1 MQTQNHYYARKLI
14 AKEIPWDIAKQ
25 FTKQYHRD
33 GMPKKVGGN
42 KISYGLYDHDELL
55 AVAMFCNPRTA
66 AKLREYTSEL
76 LRLTFKTDVRI
87 IGGASKL
94 IKQYI
99 TDKNPWDLFTYQDTS
114 GENTDVYLHAG
125 MTERTKNVKPKQV
138 IVKNGYTYEQAK
150 QANQKGLW
158 FSMIQV
164 VSHGPDALI
173 GSNIGEQYVNGKR
186 VSNVKLFTMP
196 EYGLDYHLE
205 DIPGDRLFEWRN
217 PNISFY
223 IYKITSEVSDG
234 YYIGRHVQ
242 HLSEK
247 DLKQQYQQNP
257 QIDAYMGSGGAKF
270 QNWVKKVGQHTLRK
284 EILKIVATHKQA
296 SYQEK
301 KYIDLTDINCKN
313 QKTGDAAQLVKNV
326 VRQDGNIKKI
336 APLTRFKR
344 VPSVDLVL
352 PDCTKIIVRNL
363 NRLAHAKNVADQKD
377 DTKKHALSSK
387 NKNVQNVVVYRVLT
401 IKTVLMQKDQ
411 NVPNVE
417 EQHKVIKKHVHNM
430 YLEKNVQNAV
440 VETSAPTRKH
450 VHITFR
456 TKVFVMSVAHQ
467 NQHIN
472 EDVLNTSQSLYVKNV
487 INVMVITQPIAQL
500 ATHSEHITY
509 HKKYVIIKLLINER
523 R

>member
-1 MQTQNHYYARKLI
+1 MQTQNHYYARKLTV
-14 AKEIPWDIAKQ
+14 KEIPWDVAKQ
-25 FTKQYHRD
+25 FTEQYHRD

-42 KISYGLYDHDELL
+42 KISYGLYGHDELL

-242 HLSEK
+242 HLSENN
-247 DLKQQYQQNP
+247 LKQQYKQNP

-270 QNWVKKVGQHTLRK
+270 QNWVKKVGQHTLKK

-313 QKTGDAAQLVKNV
+313 QKTGDAAQPHPPVFTTCEKCGSSGWKHKEDCPLDTFQACPECGSRSPGLHKNNCSQFKPISTCKECGGPKGRHKKTCSQFKEQKCPECGGV
-326 VRQDGNIKKI
+326 PGSHYKNCSHAKRPECSECGGTTQSHKKTCSQYVPRKKCPECGSGNLGAHKKTCSHYVSYQSLCDECG
-336 APLTRFKR
+336 APKSTHKR
-344 VPSVDLVL
+344 GCSKYKP
-352 PDCTKIIVRNL
+352 IIVCKECHKRNG
-363 NRLAHAKNVADQKD
+363 NHTANC
-377 DTKKHALSSK
+377 S
-387 NKNVQNVVVYRVLT
+387 
-401 IKTVLMQKDQ
+401 
-411 NVPNVE
+411 
-417 EQHKVIKKHVHNM
+417 HN
-430 YLEKNVQNAV
+430 N
-440 VETSAPTRKH
+440 S
-450 VHITFR
+450 
-456 TKVFVMSVAHQ
+456 
-467 NQHIN
+467 
-472 EDVLNTSQSLYVKNV
+472 
-487 INVMVITQPIAQL
+487 
-500 ATHSEHITY
+500 
-509 HKKYVIIKLLINER
+509 
-523 R
+523 